1 MSSQGSERRRN
12 MNFDKDTKILIVGL
26 GLIGGSYAQGL
37 SEAGFEV
44 GAIDRKQTSIDFAL
58 EHGFIKHGRTGADPD
73 YIKDFDLL
81 VFALYPHI
89 FINWIKENQQYI
101 KSGALLTDVTGVK
114 SGLAEEI
121 QSVLRPDLE
130 FIGAHPMAGRE
141 VSGVENADS
150 KIFVGANY
158 IVTPTEKNSKEAIG
172 VCKRLGKV
180 LGVKMISE
188 LTPEKH
194 DEMIG
199 FLSQMTHCIAISLMV
214 CKDAAEMAEYT
225 GDSFRDLTR
234 IAKINDEMWSE
245 LFLINKKELVAQME
259 LFEKHF
265 EKLKKSIEDGD
276 RETMRE
282 MMRLSTARRK
292 FFDDFGKKEI

>member
-1 MSSQGSERRRN
+1 

-26 GLIGGSYAQGL
+26 GLIGGSYAHGL

-180 LGVKMISE
+180 LGFKMISE